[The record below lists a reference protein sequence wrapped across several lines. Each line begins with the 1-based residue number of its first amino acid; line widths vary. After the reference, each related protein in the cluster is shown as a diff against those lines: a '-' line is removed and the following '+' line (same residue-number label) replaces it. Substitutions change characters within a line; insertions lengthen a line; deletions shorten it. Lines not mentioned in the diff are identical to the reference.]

1 MKSNINH
8 QFHSKSSVSNRK
20 TAPTLLFRNCHFP
33 LLSVTYFFLSKI
45 GQVLAQAVRLEDG
58 NCIGMRNFGRNHDDY
73 KWVN

>member
-8 QFHSKSSVSNRK
+8 HFQLKSSISKRN

-33 LLSVTYFFLSKI
+33 LLSVTYFFLSQI
-45 GQVLAQAVRLEDG
+45 GQTLAQAVRLLDSKCNG
-58 NCIGMRNFGRNHDDY
+58 ISFLGCNHEDY